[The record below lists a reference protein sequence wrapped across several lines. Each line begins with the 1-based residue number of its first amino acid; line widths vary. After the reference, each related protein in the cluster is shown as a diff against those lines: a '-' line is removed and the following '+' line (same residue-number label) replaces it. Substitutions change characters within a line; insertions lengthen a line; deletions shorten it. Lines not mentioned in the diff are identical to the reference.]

1 MKHHLSRFGANYS
14 VKTVISK
21 FWLRH
26 SPAALLSLLCL
37 SPLSSLAEQTT
48 LTEIDVQGLE
58 RVSNGAAFEHVPYD
72 VGDRFNDDDANELIH
87 SLYQSGFFDD
97 ISIGRDGGKLI
108 IKVEERPA
116 IASLTFTGNK
126 DIETEQL
133 ETALQDAG
141 IAKGKIFIRSVID
154 DVQRELRQ
162 QYFSRGKYNVSVETE
177 VTPLENHQVDVAI
190 KIAEGVVTKIQ
201 RVNIIGNHKFTDEQL
216 TKDFDSGIPSW
227 WAFLSSKDEYSKP
240 KLSGDLEKL
249 RSFYLDRG
257 YLKFNI
263 DSTQVTM
270 TPDKQDIYVTVNVTE
285 GTQYT
290 VGDYVLT
297 GNLPIAEESLREH
310 IEIEP
315 GEVFSRSK
323 IARTTSALK
332 NTLGAEGYAFAEVG
346 VIPKIN
352 EGSKK
357 LTLAFVVEP
366 GKKAYVRRINF
377 YGNTK
382 TRDEVL
388 RREMRQLEG
397 GWYSTPKV
405 NRSKVRIQRLPF
417 VETVNL
423 ERKRVPGRDD
433 LVDLEFSVTERFAGS
448 FSANLGLSQT
458 SGLVFGLALNQ
469 ENAFGSGK
477 KLSLQLTRNDASNVF
492 SISYTDPYHTLD
504 GVSRGFNAFFRETDA
519 AENNISD
526 YIADRWGL
534 GVNYGIPLTEFDF
547 LRFNL
552 SHENTTI
559 RTTAA
564 TPTEI
569 TDFLADN
576 GDEYGEFLISASY
589 SHDTRDRTIF
599 PHSGNSQRLR
609 LELSVPG
616 SDLDYYKLSY
626 NNTHFFPIS
635 DTWTFSLKGDLAFGD
650 SYNNTTDLPF
660 FEKYYAGGIR
670 SIRGYETNTLGP
682 QSSTNEAFGGNFRT
696 LASAQILFPAPFAK
710 ENRSVR
716 MGAFVDAGNVFNDF
730 DGFDNDEIRTSAGIS
745 FEWLAPVGPLVFSLA
760 RPLNDKPGDDLQ
772 EFQFSVGAVY

>member
-1 MKHHLSRFGANYS
+1 
-14 VKTVISK
+14 
-21 FWLRH
+21 
-26 SPAALLSLLCL
+26 
-37 SPLSSLAEQTT
+37 
-48 LTEIDVQGLE
+48 
-58 RVSNGAAFEHVPYD
+58 
-72 VGDRFNDDDANELIH
+72 
-87 SLYQSGFFDD
+87 
-97 ISIGRDGGKLI
+97 
-108 IKVEERPA
+108 
-116 IASLTFTGNK
+116 
-126 DIETEQL
+126 
-133 ETALQDAG
+133 
-141 IAKGKIFIRSVID
+141 
-154 DVQRELRQ
+154 
-162 QYFSRGKYNVSVETE
+162 
-177 VTPLENHQVDVAI
+177 
-190 KIAEGVVTKIQ
+190 VTKIQ

>member
-1 MKHHLSRFGANYS
+1 M
-14 VKTVISK
+14 
-21 FWLRH
+21 
-26 SPAALLSLLCL
+26 
-37 SPLSSLAEQTT
+37 AEQTT

-58 RVSNGAAFEHVPYD
+58 RVSDGAAFEYISYD
-72 VGDRFNDDDANELIH
+72 VGDRFNDDDASELIH

-116 IASLTFTGNK
+116 IANLTFTGNK

-133 ETALQDAG
+133 EAALQDAG

-162 QYFSRGKYNVSVETE
+162 QYFSRGKYNVNVETE
-177 VTPLENHQVDVAI
+177 VTPLDNHQVDVAI
-190 KIAEGVVTKIQ
+190 NIAEGSVTKIQ

-270 TPDKQDIYVTVNVTE
+270 TPDKQDIYVTVNITE

-290 VGDYVLT
+290 VGDYQLK
-297 GNLPIAEESLREH
+297 GDLPIAEEMLRER
-310 IEIEP
+310 IKIEP

-332 NTLGAEGYAFAEVG
+332 NTLGAEGYAFAEID
-346 VIPKIN
+346 VIPEIN

-357 LTLAFVVEP
+357 LTLAFVIEP
-366 GKKAYVRRINF
+366 GKKTYVRRINF

-519 AENNISD
+519 SENNLSD
-526 YIADRWGL
+526 YVADRWGL

-552 SHENTTI
+552 SHENTSI

-569 TDFLADN
+569 TDFLAEN
-576 GDEYGEFLISASY
+576 GDEYGQFLISAVY

-626 NNTHFFPIS
+626 KNTHFFPIS

-650 SYNNTTDLPF
+650 SYNDTTDLPF

-682 QSSTNEAFGGNFRT
+682 QSSSREAFGGNFRT

-716 MGAFVDAGNVFNDF
+716 MGAFIDAGNVFKDF
-730 DGFDNDEIRTSAGIS
+730 DAFENDNIRTSAGIS

-772 EFQFSVGAVY
+772 EFQFSVGAVF